1 MTMGWFGLLPGMFF
15 AAVDIEQLNLQFDN
29 WCFMKDVGAKTQLII
44 CAVKVH

>member
-1 MTMGWFGLLPGMFF
+1 MVRIVTRYVFVT
-15 AAVDIEQLNLQFDN
+15 AVGIEKLNLQLDN